1 MECPFCAETIR
12 DEAIA
17 CKHCSRDLRVVRPV
31 LLEIQELVGDLERI
45 RSALDRTNAKLERYQ
60 HPLRYFVTHLA
71 LYVLIPVLLLLVAHS
86 VVTIVLDVSQL
97 YLRIASL
104 VIPMLFGFLS
114 FRCTSFAPAAR
125 RCSACSRRP

>member
-17 CKHCSRDLRVVRPV
+17 CEHCSRDLRVVRPV

-97 YLRIASL
+97 
-104 VIPMLFGFLS
+104 
-114 FRCTSFAPAAR
+114 
-125 RCSACSRRP
+125 